1 MRLRSLT
8 ARIIAVNL
16 LVLLA
21 MLAGV
26 IFVTSL
32 RDDLIEARIDA
43 LTTQGTIIAGAVG
56 QGAISPNAEVIDFR
70 QARAL
75 LRRLAVPTGTRA
87 RIFDRDGLLLA
98 DTRQHLFA
106 GQVLSYELEPPEV
119 GFSLTG
125 ALNDLFEKGQKF
137 LTRLMFPVEEGLPL
151 YQERIDQEAS
161 DYPEVLNALEGA
173 STQAVRRNAQDELIV
188 SVAVPVTR
196 FKAVLG
202 ALMLSTEAGDIEALV
217 RAERARLLLVF
228 AMALSIA
235 FVSATLLA
243 GTIAQPIRRLA
254 HAAQRVRTVVGGRVE
269 IPRFTAR
276 RDEIGE
282 LSRSLYDMTEAL
294 YNRIDAIESFAA
306 DVAHE
311 IKNPLTSLKSAV
323 ETLDLVR
330 TDEQRARLEAV
341 IRHDV
346 ERIDRLLS
354 DIANASRLD
363 AELSREEMSK
373 IDLGMLLESV
383 TDMTRTLNESK
394 ANDST
399 APDLKLDLRDKGK
412 LIVPGIESR
421 LGQVVHN
428 LLSNATSFSPAGGT
442 ITIEAYRDGRNVV
455 FAICDEGPGI
465 PPDNVKSIFERFYT
479 ERPASEGFG
488 GHSGLGLAISKQI
501 VEVHGG
507 SIEAKNRQ
515 DKNGDIC
522 GARFVV
528 ELPAYD

>member
-32 RDDLIEARIDA
+32 RHDLIEARIDA

-56 QGAISPNAEVIDFR
+56 QGATSPNAEVIDYR

-106 GQVLSYELEPPEV
+106 GQVLSYELAPPDT
-119 GFSLTG
+119 GFSLSSEINELIDM
-125 ALNDLFEKGQKF
+125 AQEA
-137 LTRLMFPVEEGLPL
+137 LTRIMFPVDDDLPL
-151 YQERIDQEAS
+151 YQERTDQEAS

-173 STQAVRRNAQDELIV
+173 NTRAVRRNAQDELIV

-202 ALMLSTEAGDIEALV
+202 ALMLSTEAGDIEALA
-217 RAERARLLLVF
+217 RTERARLLLVF
-228 AMALSIA
+228 AIALSIA

-243 GTIAQPIRRLA
+243 STIAQPIRRLA
-254 HAAQRVRTVVGGRVE
+254 HAAHRVRTVVGGRVE

-276 RDEIGE
+276 KDEIGE
-282 LSRSLYDMTEAL
+282 LSRSLHDMTEAL

-323 ETLDLVR
+323 ETLDLAR

-363 AELSREEMSK
+363 AELSREEMK
-373 IDLGMLLESV
+373 KVDLAVLLESV
-383 TDMTRTLNESK
+383 ADMTRTINESK
-394 ANDST
+394 TDGST
-399 APDLKLDLRDKGK
+399 APTLKLQLNDKDR
-412 LIVPGIESR
+412 LTVPGIESR

-428 LLSNATSFSPAGGT
+428 LLSNATSFSPADGT
-442 ITIEAYRDGRNVV
+442 ITIGAHRDGRHVV
-455 FAICDEGPGI
+455 FSVADDGPGI
-465 PPDNVKSIFERFYT
+465 PPDNLQSIFERFYT

-507 SIEAKNRQ
+507 TIQAQNRKSK
-515 DKNGDIC
+515 DGDIC

-528 ELPAYD
+528 RLPAYD

>member
-8 ARIIAVNL
+8 GRIIAVNFM
-16 LVLLA
+16 VLLA

-32 RDDLIEARIDA
+32 RDDLIEARINA

-56 QGAISPNAEVIDFR
+56 EGAINQNADVIDYR

-98 DTRQHLFA
+98 DTRQHLYA
-106 GQVLSYELEPPEV
+106 GQVLSYELDPPET
-119 GFSLTG
+119 GFDIIQTV
-125 ALNDLFEKGQKF
+125 NDWVDNIFDYATQLIYSA
-137 LTRLMFPVEEGLPL
+137 RNDLPL
-151 YQERIDQEAS
+151 YQERIDQEAG
-161 DYPEVLNALEGA
+161 DYPEVVNALDGMPTNA
-173 STQAVRRNAQDELIV
+173 IRRNAEGGLIV
-188 SVAVPVTR
+188 SVAVPVAR

-202 ALMLSTEAGDIEALV
+202 ALMLSTEAGDIEELA
-217 RAERARLLLVF
+217 RADRARLFMVF
-228 AMALSIA
+228 GIVLSIA
-235 FVSATLLA
+235 FISATLLA
-243 GTIAQPIRRLA
+243 STIARPIRRLA
-254 HAAQRVRTVVGGRVE
+254 NAAIRVRTVVGGRVE
-269 IPRFTAR
+269 IPQFPNR

-282 LSRSLYDMTEAL
+282 LSRALYDMTEAL

-323 ETLDLVR
+323 ETLDLAR

-363 AELSREEMSK
+363 AELSREKMEK
-373 IDLGMLLESV
+373 LNIATLLETV
-383 TDMTRTLNESK
+383 VDMTRTINESRSD
-394 ANDST
+394 ADVLPTLVLDINDGSR
-399 APDLKLDLRDKGK
+399 LN
-412 LIVPGIESR
+412 VPGIESR
-421 LGQVVHN
+421 IGQVVHN
-428 LLSNATSFSPAGGT
+428 LLSNATSFSPVGGAIKISASRKNKRVT
-442 ITIEAYRDGRNVV
+442 IMVED
-455 FAICDEGPGI
+455 DGPGI
-465 PPDNVKSIFERFYT
+465 PPDNLESIFERFYT
-479 ERPASEGFG
+479 ERPSAESFG
-488 GHSGLGLAISKQI
+488 SHSGLGLAISKQI

-507 SIEAKNRQ
+507 TIKAQNRT
-515 DKNGDIC
+515 DSSGAIV
-522 GARFVV
+522 GARFIVD
-528 ELPAYD
+528 LPAYD